1 MDKQEN
7 AENRGEELLTPREV
21 GQILKVGYRRVLDMI
36 ALGDLRAYRI
46 GHLFRISRKELQ
58 HYLESTVVESSWRD

>member
-7 AENRGEELLTPREV
+7 AENRGEDLLTLREV

-46 GHLFRISRKELQ
+46 GRLFRISRKELQ
-58 HYLESTVVESSWRD
+58 RYLESTVVESSWRD